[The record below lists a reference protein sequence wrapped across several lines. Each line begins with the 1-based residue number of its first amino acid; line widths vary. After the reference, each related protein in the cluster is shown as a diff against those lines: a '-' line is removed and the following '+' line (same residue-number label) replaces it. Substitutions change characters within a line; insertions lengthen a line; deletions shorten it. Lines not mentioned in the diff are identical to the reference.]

1 MFKLGTGYLPV
12 AAASLLAVTATASAM
27 AGTFNRWN
35 GEAPSITVRY
45 DDVNLSTAGGRT
57 VLYRRL
63 KWAAVRVCPSQDTA
77 DLGQIALAQ
86 SCQVAAVR
94 RAVRQIGG
102 PMIAQLEAEH
112 GLPQEPT
119 VSQN

>member
-1 MFKLGTGYLPV
+1 V
-12 AAASLLAVTATASAM
+12 
-27 AGTFNRWN
+27 
-35 GEAPSITVRY
+35 
-45 DDVNLSTAGGRT
+45 DLSSRGGRA

-63 KWAAVRVCPSQDTA
+63 KRAAGRVCPSQETP
-77 DLGQIALAQ
+77 DLGQLALAQ

-102 PMIAQLEAEH
+102 PMVTQLEAEH

-119 VSQN
+119 VSQR